1 MASNQT
7 DIFNFTDTKPSLILN
22 GKFIELDN
30 LKVNIYPIQGI
41 LKLDHVNRNILLNLL
56 KYKYKFP
63 LAPLKL
69 DPHDPSR
76 WYIISF
82 LKFQPDKNSL
92 TFKGKKIVIDTSKNN
107 RITLSMNNLDH
118 VQALTDLIT
127 ASANIGF
134 YVAGFNLP
142 QNVRRNNPQFAKG
155 ISVNFNRIIHSNV
168 YKDHS
173 FYAFEGFKADT
184 VYISNEEKFALC
196 LSLIHI

>member
-30 LKVNIYPIQGI
+30 LKVNVYPIQGI

-92 TFKGKKIVIDTSKNN
+92 TFRGKKIVIDTSKNN
-107 RITLSMNNLDH
+107 RITLSMNNLPCP
-118 VQALTDLIT
+118 
-127 ASANIGF
+127 S
-134 YVAGFNLP
+134 
-142 QNVRRNNPQFAKG
+142 
-155 ISVNFNRIIHSNV
+155 SN
-168 YKDHS
+168 
-173 FYAFEGFKADT
+173 
-184 VYISNEEKFALC
+184 
-196 LSLIHI
+196 